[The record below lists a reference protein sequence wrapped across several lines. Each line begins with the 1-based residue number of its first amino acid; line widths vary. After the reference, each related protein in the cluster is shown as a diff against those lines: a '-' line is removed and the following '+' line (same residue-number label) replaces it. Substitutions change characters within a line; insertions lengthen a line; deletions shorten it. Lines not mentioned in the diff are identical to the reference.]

1 MQMLKANNFTRS
13 KAHVALLSYQKEMFL
28 DLSQLSKSCLS
39 YLQLLEMFSTPFK
52 G

>member
-28 DLSQLSKSCLS
+28 DLPFFKILLVFTGQLKILISIIS
-39 YLQLLEMFSTPFK
+39 
-52 G
+52 